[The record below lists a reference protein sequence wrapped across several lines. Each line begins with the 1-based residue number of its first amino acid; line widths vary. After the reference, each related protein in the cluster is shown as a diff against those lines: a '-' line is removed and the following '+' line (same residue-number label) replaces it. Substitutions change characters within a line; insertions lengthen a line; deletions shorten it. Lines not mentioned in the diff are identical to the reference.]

1 MRREI
6 ISPEISLGN
15 NSDKDENKNLISNI
29 KNDEKKFENE
39 SMSEALLY
47 EDFDN
52 IKQKKIFNK
61 MSFIFLFFIF
71 IFLFAIGITIYYIY
85 FYNNSKENF
94 RIVELPW
101 IKIELNDREYQDY
114 IFDNGLEVL
123 LIRDEGFD
131 MDGGAIVIENGY
143 LDRPLDGGIPAV
155 AASLLSHIAFDDIY
169 NIPILEDYFGNY
181 IYETEPHFI
190 NFRFD
195 ILNAGFKKYLSLF
208 GKLLSLNFDDIS
220 TNFDKY
226 YEDILYEIDGIYQ
239 ERKNIIEY
247 REDHLLEYLV
257 YHFNDSNNNEIL
269 PEGNNISLSSYEYN
283 ELKDNTI
290 RYIKEIINPAKIKI
304 VLFSKYKFLISS
316 KYMKAYFKDLI
327 NKPNIA
333 NNEEKDEIEIK
344 EFNKSQI
351 FYIKANDYEQSYIKI
366 IYYIDKVKNES
377 FSELYYKSNYLK
389 YIIDF
394 LDETKEGSL
403 YSLLTNTTSYNIKEI
418 LSTYEVILKSK
429 IKFTILIQLNCL
441 KNIND
446 IILITYQYIHKI
458 VKEAIGKNLQINRYI
473 EKKNICYQNNNY
485 KGKNFDT
492 IELARNN
499 GENIVFSQYEPK
511 YYFFI
516 NCPPWTDK
524 ENNIEI
530 IKEETEM
537 YLSQLKP
544 ENSVII
550 LSLKDKDKKN
560 LTCNGKSH
568 FFLNCSYFIDEN
580 NISNTIYY
588 DVLYK
593 KDIFNYTDLEKYL
606 DINNVNINI
615 SYVSNNYISKH
626 NESFLNIPKEIHDNI
641 EEHKNN
647 TITLNKFYFKRN
659 VNFSIPKV
667 YISLNLYHP
676 YLRPNNKD
684 SNQKK
689 CYYFKIIEFFSAIK
703 RKIEDKLADAIRAG
717 NSIDLGQ
724 NENYL
729 FINIFCYEDVTYKII
744 EKIKNIIID
753 TNWTLTDF
761 KSNNEIYKN
770 DAFNDFF
777 IFDKRDIEEISKYYF
792 YCKLKNNLYNKY
804 EFFIDDFEEGWYEKC
819 IDNLDNEYKK
829 LSTFIIYGYIY
840 GYYTKEQ
847 AQKIYEIFEVED
859 TSLNINEIIKNV
871 NLSINPYEYVDW
883 VNEINNL
890 TKSYS
895 KVNISIKV
903 YNKSDNDFYNYGIRY
918 IRFKEQLSNISLF
931 ESIFNK
937 AKVNS
942 NTLVAYKMFIY
953 RDIYFEL
960 IFYDKD
966 KNEIV
971 PKNKTVKEEWK
982 TKINKCY
989 DFNTNVDNIGN
1000 RYYYIKKNFVLSL
1013 IKQQTSLS
1021 NRAEDEIFGYQYD
1034 GIILDPAKIME
1045 EYTQQNEGKSFDNN
1059 ELNNTLK
1066 YYSQLD
1072 DKMILDIYTLAN

>member
-1 MRREI
+1 M
-6 ISPEISLGN
+6 SPEISVGN
-15 NSDKDENKNLISNI
+15 MSDKDENKNLIINI
-29 KNDEKKFENE
+29 KNDKKKFENE
-39 SMSEALLY
+39 SISEALLY
-47 EDFDN
+47 TDFDN
-52 IKQKKIFNK
+52 FKQKKSFCKI
-61 MSFIFLFFIF
+61 SFILLFFIF
-71 IFLFAIGITIYYIY
+71 ILLFAIGITIYYIY

-94 RIVELPW
+94 RIVDLPW
-101 IKIELNDREYQDY
+101 IKVDLNDREYQDY

-143 LDRPLDGGIPAV
+143 LDRPLGGGIPAF

-169 NIPILEDYFGNY
+169 NIPILEDYFGNF
-181 IYETEPHFI
+181 IYEIEPNFI

-195 ILNAGFKKYLSLF
+195 ILNAGFKKFLSLF
-208 GKLLSLNFDDIS
+208 GNLLSLNFDDIS
-220 TNFDKY
+220 IYFDKY
-226 YEDILYEIDGIYQ
+226 YEDIIYEIDEIYQ

-269 PEGNNISLSSYEYN
+269 PEGNNMSLRSYEYN
-283 ELKDNTI
+283 VLKNNTI
-290 RYIKEIINPAKIKI
+290 KYIKDIINPEKIKI

-327 NKPNIA
+327 NKPKTS
-333 NNEEKDEIEIK
+333 NNKEKDEIEIK

-351 FYIKANDYEQSYIKI
+351 FYIKANDYEQNYIKI

-377 FSELYYKSNYLK
+377 FSEFYYKTRYLE

-446 IILITYQYIHKI
+446 IIFITYQYIHKI

-473 EKKNICYQNNNY
+473 EKKNICYQDIY
-485 KGKNFDT
+485 YLGKTFNT
-492 IELARNN
+492 IELAKNN

-511 YYFFI
+511 NYFFI
-516 NCPPWTDK
+516 DCPPWTDK
-524 ENNIEI
+524 ENNTKI

-537 YLSQLKP
+537 YLRQLKP

-560 LTCNGKSH
+560 LSCNVNSH

-580 NISNTIYY
+580 NISNTTYY
-588 DVLYK
+588 EVFYK
-593 KDIFNYTDLEKYL
+593 KDVFNYTDLEKFL
-606 DINNVNINI
+606 DINNSNINI
-615 SYVSNNYISKH
+615 SYVNNNYISKH
-626 NESFLNIPKEIHDNI
+626 NESFLKMPKEIHDNI
-641 EEHKNN
+641 EELKNN

-676 YLRPNNKD
+676 YLRPNKID
-684 SNQKK
+684 LLQKK

-703 RKIEDKLADAIRAG
+703 RKIKEKLADAIRAG

-761 KSNNEIYKN
+761 QTNNEIYKD

-777 IFDKRDIEEISKYYF
+777 IFDKSNIKEISKYYF
-792 YCKLKNNLYNKY
+792 YCELKNNLYNKY
-804 EFFIDDFEEGWYEKC
+804 EFFIDDFEENYYGKC
-819 IDNLDNEYKK
+819 IDNLDNEYKN

-847 AQKIYEIFEVED
+847 AQKIYEIFEIED
-859 TSLNINEIIKNV
+859 ISLNMNEIIKSV

-883 VNEINNL
+883 VNEINSLN
-890 TKSYS
+890 KSYGE
-895 KVNISIKV
+895 VNISTKV
-903 YNKSDNDFYNYGIRY
+903 YNKSDKDFYNYGIRY
-918 IRFKEQLSNISLF
+918 IRFKEKLSNISLF

-942 NTLVAYKMFIY
+942 NTLVANKMFIY
-953 RDIYFEL
+953 RDLYFEL
-960 IFYDKD
+960 IFYDQD
-966 KNEIV
+966 KNVKV
-971 PKNKTVKEEWK
+971 PENKTVKEEWER
-982 TKINKCY
+982 KINKCY
-989 DFNTNVDNIGN
+989 DFNANVDNIGN

-1013 IKQQTSLS
+1013 IKQQTSLL
-1021 NRAEDEIFGYQYD
+1021 NRAKDEIIGYQYD
-1034 GIILDPAKIME
+1034 GIVFEPAKIME
-1045 EYTQQNEGKSFDNN
+1045 EYTLQNEGKSFDNN

-1072 DKMILDIYTLAN
+1072 DKMILDIFTLVN